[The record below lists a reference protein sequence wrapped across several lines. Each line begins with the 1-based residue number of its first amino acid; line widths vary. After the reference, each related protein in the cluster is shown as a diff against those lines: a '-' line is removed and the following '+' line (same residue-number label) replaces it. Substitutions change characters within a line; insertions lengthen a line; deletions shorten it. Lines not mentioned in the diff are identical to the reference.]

1 MLTRWLTG
9 GMREDVHTMALMMTA
24 LTFVRPGDLYGK
36 TIDLNVPA
44 YALALMRSSAA
55 GGDPATRAA
64 DAGEARAQAGATNQ
78 ERGAALPGAAKTK
91 EPNHD

>member
-1 MLTRWLTG
+1 MGPFFDYYLTFAVSAEAGVLTRWLTG
-9 GMREDVHTMALMMTA
+9 GMRESVQTMALMMTA

-44 YALALMRSSAA
+44 YALALMRSTESQTVAA
-55 GGDPATRAA
+55 GGDTR
-64 DAGEARAQAGATNQ
+64 RAEG
-78 ERGAALPGAAKTK
+78 